1 MSFHTAR
8 WHPNYRN
15 NDILKRKRFRLGLC
29 LLVVIGA
36 ASLSPVRAGLRDN
49 NLIEFSRGSYG
60 NMSVKAMLWP
70 PFVKI
75 YQDGKVIHFES
86 EEKGFYV
93 SRLDGQAL
101 DLLKKRLSSEQY
113 LRKSRIIE
121 MEGDDINVHG
131 GVSYIRYLDG
141 DKEILLATEVK
152 PRKGPWVELTDL
164 IWSYVPE
171 DHTQPYYPDL
181 ISLHTWEDD
190 SEFSDPNPPL
200 WPFSKQVPL
209 TPKLKT
215 ISNPEIIRYLVDR
228 LHGIFSFYV
237 WDFKESDKRYSMALI
252 EVPGWFEQ
260 KYINKALA
268 KVRKNG
274 YRETER

>member
-1 MSFHTAR
+1 MKSKT
-8 WHPNYRN
+8 
-15 NDILKRKRFRLGLC
+15 FRLGLC

-36 ASLSPVRAGLRDN
+36 ASFSPVRAGLRDN

-70 PFVKI
+70 PIVKI

-93 SRLDGQAL
+93 SRLDAQAL
-101 DLLKKRLSSEQY
+101 DSLKKELTGERY
-113 LRKSRIIE
+113 LYKSRFIE

-141 DKEILLATEVK
+141 DKEILLATEVI
-152 PRKGPWVELTDL
+152 PQKGPWVKLTEL
-164 IWSYVPE
+164 IWSYVPDE
-171 DHTQPYYPDL
+171 HTQPYYPDL
-181 ISLHTWEDD
+181 IAIHTWEDD
-190 SEFSDPNPPL
+190 SKFSDPNPPL
-200 WPFSKQVPL
+200 WPFSKQLPL

-215 ISNPEIIRYLVDR
+215 ISNPEIIRYLFGR
-228 LHGIFSFYV
+228 LRGIFSFYV
-237 WDFKESDKRYSMALI
+237 WDFKDDDKRYSLALI
-252 EVPGWFEQ
+252 DVPGWFEQ
-260 KYINKALA
+260 KYINKALT